1 MYNSIYLHTCYM
13 LHTPTECMYSVTVR
27 SKLFFSRDKC
37 IDIEVG
43 IYTSQLKHKMLSP
56 SSCPGGV

>member
-1 MYNSIYLHTCYM
+1 M